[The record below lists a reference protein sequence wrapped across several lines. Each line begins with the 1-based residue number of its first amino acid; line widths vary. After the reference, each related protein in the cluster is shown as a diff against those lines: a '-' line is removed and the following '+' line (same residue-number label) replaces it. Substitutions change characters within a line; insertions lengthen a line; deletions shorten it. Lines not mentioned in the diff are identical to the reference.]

1 MEENKSITSLED
13 IFSPRNNT
21 NNRNNINLDEETRNY
36 EIFKTCFRCIF
47 KIIISAGLSVWFI
60 FAIIALSS
68 EKIKDINQECPNSR
82 IWPCLCTMI
91 GICGISLI
99 LESRSA
105 VSKNKNTNIWGLCL
119 NIACFIW
126 MTIELFDNC
135 AKNNLT
141 DYEIYKLLYIF
152 YWIYVGGFSLLF
164 VLCIC
169 ICCSLCLNENEDNEP
184 LEKPI
189 VDNVSFPR
197 ENNLDI

>member
-1 MEENKSITSLED
+1 MEENKSITSQED

-21 NNRNNINLDEETRNY
+21 NNINLDEETRNY
-36 EIFKTCFRCIF
+36 QIFKTCFKCIF

-68 EKIKDINQECPNSR
+68 EKIKDINQECPNSK

-99 LESRSA
+99 LESRST
-105 VSKNKNTNIWGLCL
+105 VSKNKNTNIWGMCL

-169 ICCSLCLNENEDNEP
+169 ICCSLCLNEDNEP

>member
-1 MEENKSITSLED
+1 MEENKSITSQED

-21 NNRNNINLDEETRNY
+21 NNINLDEETRNY
-36 EIFKTCFRCIF
+36 QIFKTCFKCIF
-47 KIIISAGLSVWFI
+47 KIIISSGLSVWFI

-68 EKIKDINQECPNSR
+68 EKIKDINQECPNSK

-99 LESRSA
+99 LESRST
-105 VSKNKNTNIWGLCL
+105 VSKNKNTNIWGMCL

-169 ICCSLCLNENEDNEP
+169 ICCSLCLNEDNEP